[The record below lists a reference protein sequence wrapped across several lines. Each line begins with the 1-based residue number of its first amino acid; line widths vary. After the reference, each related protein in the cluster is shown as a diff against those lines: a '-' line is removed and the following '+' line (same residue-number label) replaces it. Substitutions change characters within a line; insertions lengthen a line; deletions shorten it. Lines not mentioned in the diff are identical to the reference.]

1 MKKILSVSALSL
13 TLLFSG
19 CATIFTGSKQTVQIN
34 SVPPGADIE
43 VDGLS
48 SGVTPA
54 PVRLKKGFTGQTVTL
69 KKAGF
74 ETKTFQPATTFNA
87 VSVINLLFIIGWG
100 IDAATGAMMKY
111 DPKVYEMKLEPS
123 KESSKEVPKETVKE
137 AAKAN

>member
-1 MKKILSVSALSL
+1 MKKILSISALSV
-13 TLLFSG
+13 TLLFSS

-34 SVPPGADIE
+34 SIPPGADIE

-54 PVRLKKGFTGQTVTL
+54 PVRLKKGFTGQTVML

-74 ETKTFQPATTFNA
+74 ETKTFQPVTAFNPVA
-87 VSVINLLFIIGWG
+87 ILNLLGLIGWG

-123 KESSKEVPKETVKE
+123 KEAAKET
-137 AAKAN
+137 AKTN